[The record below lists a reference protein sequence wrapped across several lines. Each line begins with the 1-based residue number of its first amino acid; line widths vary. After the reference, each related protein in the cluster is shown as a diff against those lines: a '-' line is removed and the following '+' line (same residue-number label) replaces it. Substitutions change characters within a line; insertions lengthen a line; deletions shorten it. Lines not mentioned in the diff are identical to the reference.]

1 MGSFAGQLESLMQI
15 TVGLVGF
22 GLAGRVLHLP
32 LLEAARMHVQAVVTQ
47 LVDAL
52 KAVLPAAA
60 VCGSIEELLDQPG
73 VDLAVL
79 ATLNQLLAPQAIQ
92 ALTTGKH
99 VVIDKPFALSVR
111 DADSLLES
119 SRSAGWRPGRG
130 ARSARHRGCDL

>member
-32 LLEAARMHVQAVVTQ
+32 LLDAARMHVQAVV
-47 LVDAL
+47 
-52 KAVLPAAA
+52 PAAA

-73 VDLAVL
+73 VDLVVL